1 MSKFWFVAI
10 NEYKRHVFKKK
21 FLLAI
26 FSLPLMLA
34 VSIGAGMLAERSE
47 RNYDPLGYVDLSGV
61 LADPLPIPEEYLDE
75 DDVVELVAFETESQ
89 ALQALENNDIQG
101 FYLLPEDFLETR
113 NVTLKY
119 NNDEPGDNARDEF
132 KLLLQVNLSAGM
144 DQEAVNRILDGFDY
158 TIHTPDRSRSFSEN
172 SIFSDLVLPLISGFI
187 LMFTLITSAGYLST
201 TVAEEKE
208 NRTIEILATSMSS
221 NQFILGKVIGIVM
234 VVGTQ
239 IGSWIVFLLGGIAI
253 GKATLDFEWLQ
264 EATFDPGLLW
274 MLVGILIPAFFFYA
288 GLTIAISS
296 TATET
301 SEGQQAMGLVSM
313 PLGFSY
319 WFAAL
324 VVTNP
329 NGSFATILGFIPFTA
344 PTILPL
350 RAAFTVVPAWQAL
363 TSIAILCVG
372 SVFSIWLA
380 ARAYDMGML
389 RYGKRLRL
397 TELLAGNRQKKQVES

>member
-47 RNYDPLGYVDLSGV
+47 RNYNPLGYVDLSGV
-61 LADPLPIPEEYLDE
+61 LADPLPIPEEYME
-75 DDVVELVAFETESQ
+75 DDDPVELVAFETESQ
-89 ALQALENNDIQG
+89 ALQALENNNIQG
-101 FYLLPEDFLETR
+101 FFLLPEDFLETR
-113 NVTLKY
+113 DATLKY
-119 NNDEPGDNARDEF
+119 NNDEPGRNARQQFE
-132 KLLLQVNLSAGM
+132 LLLQVNLSAGM
-144 DQEAVNRILDGFDY
+144 NQETVSRILDGFDY
-158 TIHTPDRSRSFSEN
+158 TVHTPDRTRSFSEK

-221 NQFILGKVIGIVM
+221 NQFILGKVVGIVM
-234 VVGTQ
+234 VVATQ
-239 IGSWIVFLLGGIAI
+239 ISSWILFLVGGIAI
-253 GKATLDFEWLQ
+253 GKATLDYEWLQ
-264 EATFDPGLLW
+264 EATFDPGMLW
-274 MLVGILIPAFFFYA
+274 MLLGILVPAFFFFS

-319 WFAAL
+319 WFAA
-324 VVTNP
+324 VVVANP
-329 NGSFATILGFIPFTA
+329 NGSFATILSLIPFTA
-344 PTILPL
+344 PTLLPL
-350 RAAFTVVPAWQAL
+350 RAAFTVVPLWQVI
-363 TSIAILCVG
+363 TSIAILSVG

-380 ARAYDMGML
+380 ARAFDMGML

-397 TELLAGNRQKKQVES
+397 AELLAGNNQKKQVES